1 MPLYYGGRLYLCPP
15 PCFLL
20 KEEKMIGVYN
30 ITFYKYD
37 EDGNEVLNEDGSV
50 KIFTLKPT
58 IRFKPLEYL
67 CEDLT
72 DDLVIEEE

>member
-1 MPLYYGGRLYLCPP
+1 
-15 PCFLL
+15 
-20 KEEKMIGVYN
+20 MIGVYN

-72 DDLVIEEE
+72 DDLVIEVGNEWIITKYLKEVINAGSRRI

>member
-1 MPLYYGGRLYLCPP
+1 
-15 PCFLL
+15 
-20 KEEKMIGVYN
+20 MIGVYN

-50 KIFTLKPT
+50 KIFTLKP

-67 CEDLT
+67 CEGLT
-72 DDLVIEEE
+72 DDLVIEEK